1 MPAHGDS
8 KKSSNPFY
16 PVKKSTIEAFKKE
29 VTTKSPSVVYINAS
43 AAAGGIMGA
52 REPGD
57 LPRSRQ
63 QMYDLKYKSKKT
75 DEVDE
80 LLQYSKHK
88 EESIILEQNN
98 LPEGFCQRTCGC
110 WVRRI

>member
-1 MPAHGDS
+1 
-8 KKSSNPFY
+8 
-16 PVKKSTIEAFKKE
+16 
-29 VTTKSPSVVYINAS
+29 
-43 AAAGGIMGA
+43 MGA
-52 REPGD
+52 YEPGD

-88 EESIILEQNN
+88 EESIILEYHDMPDK
-98 LPEGFCQRTCGC
+98 LRKLG
-110 WVRRI
+110 I